1 MRLNRKRFWSRGL
14 DADKLAAYQTL
25 RSCLLTV
32 SQLMA
37 PVAPFFSDR
46 LFRDLTDSTG
56 AAKSVHLSDFPKVD
70 ASAVDKDLEERM
82 DVAQRLTS
90 LVLSLRKKA
99 NLKVR
104 QPLAKMLVPAAD
116 SHAADVLAA
125 IADIVKTEVN
135 VKKLEIVAA
144 DNEVFVKRVDPDF
157 KKLGPKFGKQMKQ
170 AAALIKSLDRAG
182 IAALERDGAITIA
195 IDGTDYTVEL
205 ADVKIISEDMPGW
218 LVANEGALTVA
229 LDIDVTP
236 ELFREG
242 LAREIINRVQNIR
255 KRRGY
260 DITDHINIDFLPCD
274 EIDGVVKEFGEYISA
289 QVLADAIT
297 VAEAADDAEVEI
309 LDIDEL
315 KLGVVITQA

>member
-1 MRLNRKRFWSRGL
+1 
-14 DADKLAAYQTL
+14 
-25 RSCLLTV
+25 
-32 SQLMA
+32 MA
-37 PVAPFFSDR
+37 S
-46 LFRDLTDSTG
+46 
-56 AAKSVHLSDFPKVD
+56 
-70 ASAVDKDLEERM
+70 
-82 DVAQRLTS
+82 
-90 LVLSLRKKA
+90 
-99 NLKVR
+99 
-104 QPLAKMLVPAAD
+104 
-116 SHAADVLAA
+116 
-125 IADIVKTEVN
+125 
-135 VKKLEIVAA
+135 

-157 KKLGPKFGKQMKQ
+157 KRLGPKMGKLMKQ
-170 AAALIKSLDRAG
+170 AAAAIKALDASS
-182 IAALERDGAITIA
+182 ISDLEKNGMISIDL
-195 IDGTDYTVEL
+195 DGTSVDIEL
-205 ADVKIISEDMPGW
+205 ADVKVISEDIPGW
-218 LVANEGALTVA
+218 LVANEGDLTVA

-236 ELFREG
+236 ELMREG

>member
-1 MRLNRKRFWSRGL
+1 
-14 DADKLAAYQTL
+14 
-25 RSCLLTV
+25 
-32 SQLMA
+32 MA

-46 LFRDLTDSTG
+46 LFRDLTDG
-56 AAKSVHLSDFPKVD
+56 NEAKSVHLSDFPKVNEKAID
-70 ASAVDKDLEERM
+70 AALEERM
-82 DVAQRLTS
+82 DIAQRLTS

-116 SHAADVLAA
+116 TKTADMIAA
-125 IADIVKTEVN
+125 IADIVKAEVN
-135 VKKLEIVAA
+135 VKRLEIVAA

-170 AAALIKSLDRAG
+170 AAAMIKALDRTQ
-182 IAALERDGAITIA
+182 IAALERDGSIA
-195 IDGTDYTVEL
+195 LEIDGTSTVVDI

-260 DITDHINIDFLPCD
+260 DITDHINLLFLPCPEVD
-274 EIDGVVKEFGEYISA
+274 EVVKEYGAYIGA
-289 QVLADAIT
+289 QVLADAVT
-297 VAEAADDAEVEI
+297 VADTDTPDAVEI
-309 LDIDEL
+309 LDIDDL
-315 KLGVVITQA
+315 KLGAVITPA